1 MAKSTKPAVIC
12 SHPKLAQ
19 GGFSLIEVA
28 ITLIVLG
35 LIIVPMIHTYKMWRL
50 EQTRTMD
57 FGNVI
62 AIQNALQ
69 KFALRNGRYPLPAEP
84 AIGATNV
91 FFGQE
96 TAVPVGTIPACSI
109 VSATVCRTAGQRD
122 VLTPATVP
130 PGNAGNDPVLIGTV
144 PFAALG
150 LPEEFFHDSR
160 MKFFTYAVS
169 EYLTVP
175 ATFNDSAGVI
185 SLIDDAGAQHT
196 GTSNNL
202 HYAVVSTG
210 ENIRGAFSIGG
221 IRNVGCVGAGADLE
235 NCDNDSIFNSN
246 FANYAD
252 ETGALVYQRGA
263 FLVPG
268 PNYYDDY
275 IGFTTS
281 TEADIWAV
289 GAITP
294 DVFSRNNGN
303 VRIGRNP
310 SLTDSRAKIDVMGTP
325 SAPGNIRADRISTQ
339 YLCSNEYNSAA
350 HPLYPCAALGVPPT
364 DVGSTVGLLAPAWPI
379 GLFTPAIIG
388 GAPNA
393 ANADKK
399 GGGILC
405 SADLA
410 LSGIQFA
417 NEDCYDYAFPS
428 SSYLTHHAS
437 CNTAGNGGRRIVG
450 GVLYCGP

>member
-84 AIGATNV
+84 AIGATNI

-122 VLTPATVP
+122 VLTPVTVP

-185 SLIDDAGAQHT
+185 SLVDRAGAQHT
-196 GTSNNL
+196 GTAGNL

-221 IRNVGCVGAGADLE
+221 TRNVGCVGAGADLE

-268 PNYYDDY
+268 ATYYDDY

-289 GAITP
+289 GAIRP

-303 VRIGRNP
+303 IRIGAVA
-310 SLTDSRAKIDVMGTP
+310 TDPPLLPVQQAKVYVQGVP
-325 SAPGNIRADRISTQ
+325 ALPGNIQADTLSTAE
-339 YLCSNEYNSAA
+339 LCGTAFGMVSCRWAG
-350 HPLYPCAALGVPPT
+350 LVP
-364 DVGSTVGLLAPAWPI
+364 STVGLLAPAWPSYT
-379 GLFTPAIIG
+379 FTPAIIG

-393 ANADKK
+393 ANEGKQ

-405 SADLA
+405 PTDTPLRSILY
-410 LSGIQFA
+410 A
-417 NEDCYDYAFPS
+417 NEYCGGFLFPTS
-428 SSYLTHHAS
+428 GYLTHHAS
-437 CNTAGNGGRRIVG
+437 CNTAGNAGHRIVG
-450 GVLYCGP
+450 AVLHCGP